1 MEKFQIILIGV
12 SLIGLLGLGLFAY
25 ALFQTPNSSA
35 VGVRGMMSSGGGS
48 SAGAR
53 RSRESGVSN
62 PVVEEQLS
70 KFSTKRVKPKKQKE
84 DLAQKLFRAG
94 LFAPEERKKFV
105 RKRVITFVGAMIIG
119 PLFFWMLFE
128 SLPMLLIGI
137 IFGALI
143 GYTLPITGL
152 ERRIRSRDDET
163 MYFLPLVIE
172 QVSIG
177 VSSSLDIGPCITNIT
192 GMARERGTL
201 NPVIEMFMHVEK
213 LIKSGL
219 SLEDALID
227 VGEASGSMEVKH
239 SFMFLSQCSK
249 HGGEISK
256 QLQELAESVTSQ
268 RQVRI
273 EAKIAA
279 LPVKATLPLVV
290 IFGGFFAILFSGLVV
305 RMLSV
310 FKGVG

>member
-1 MEKFQIILIGV
+1 MDQFQIILIGV
-12 SLIGLLGLGLFAY
+12 SLLGLVALGVFAY
-25 ALFQTPNSSA
+25 ALFLTPNA
-35 VGVRGMMSSGGGS
+35 TATGVKGMMGSGASGNS
-48 SAGAR
+48 GAR
-53 RSRESGVSN
+53 RSRASGVAN
-62 PVVEEQLS
+62 PVVDQQLQQ
-70 KFSTKRVKPKKQKE
+70 FSTKRVKVKKQKV

-94 LFAPEERKKFV
+94 LFAPDDRKKFV
-105 RKRVITFVGAMIIG
+105 RKRITVFVAALVGG
-119 PLFFWMLFE
+119 PFGFWYIFG
-128 SLPMLLIGI
+128 SLPMFFLGI
-137 IFGALI
+137 VFGALV
-143 GYTLPITGL
+143 GYTLPLTGL

-192 GMARERGTL
+192 DMARSRGTI
-201 NPVIEMFMHVEK
+201 NPVIEMFMHVER

-239 SFMFLSQCSK
+239 AFMFLAQCSK

-256 QLQELAESVTSQ
+256 QLQELAESVTTQ
-268 RQVRI
+268 RQVRV

-290 IFGGFFAILFSGLVV
+290 IFGGFFLILFSGLAV

>member
-1 MEKFQIILIGV
+1 MDKFQLILIGI
-12 SLIGLLGLGLFAY
+12 SLVGLVGLGVFAY
-25 ALFQTPNSSA
+25 ALFQTPNPSA
-35 VGVRGMMSSGGGS
+35 AGVKGMMGSGSVGT
-48 SAGAR
+48 ANAR
-53 RSRESGVSN
+53 RSRASGVAN
-62 PVVEEQLS
+62 PVVDQQLQQ
-70 KFSTKRVKPKKQKE
+70 FSTKRVRPKKQKE

-94 LFAPEERKKFV
+94 LFAPDERKKFV
-105 RKRVITFVGAMIIG
+105 RKRVITFFCAIVGCPFG
-119 PLFFWMLFE
+119 FWTIFA
-128 SLPMLLIGI
+128 SLPMFFIGVA
-137 IFGALI
+137 FGALV
-143 GYTLPITGL
+143 GYTLPLTGL
-152 ERRIRSRDDET
+152 ERRIRSREDET

-192 GMARERGTL
+192 EMARSRGTI
-201 NPVIEMFMHVEK
+201 NPVIEMFMHVER
-213 LIKSGL
+213 LIRSGL

-239 SFMFLSQCSK
+239 AFMFLAQCSK

-256 QLQELAESVTSQ
+256 QLQELAESVTVQ

-290 IFGGFFAILFSGLVV
+290 IFGGFFLILFSGLAV